1 MRGVVHMVSGR
12 LRYRTDMPG
21 DREIPL
27 DPGRPGNVVSEALH
41 QFDPDGQAPF
51 LVEFHRKTG

>member
-1 MRGVVHMVSGR
+1 MWGVIPMVSGR
-12 LRYRTDMPG
+12 LRYRTDRPG
-21 DREIPL
+21 DREMPL
-27 DPGRPGNVVSEALH
+27 GPGRPGNVVSETLH